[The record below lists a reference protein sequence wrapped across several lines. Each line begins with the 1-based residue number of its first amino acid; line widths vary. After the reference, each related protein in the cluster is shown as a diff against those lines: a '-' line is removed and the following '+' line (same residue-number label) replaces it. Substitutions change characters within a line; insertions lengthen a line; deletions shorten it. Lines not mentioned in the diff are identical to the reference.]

1 MPSKIDMAA
10 TTKKPLTPPIR
21 TTRTAQRSVLQLL
34 KTPGY
39 ARAQFIRRL
48 ISAVLICAAV
58 AVAIGGLRDN
68 PEVAVFSRDIDAGQV
83 LTAEDVHTIRVPQE
97 VIPAAEALRT
107 PDEAIGRVVAAPA
120 TSGEII
126 THVRLIGEE
135 LTSFL
140 VPNGHM
146 VPLKLAEPDVVSL
159 LHHGDT
165 VNVVTSQELPG
176 QPDLIQPLV
185 IAEGARVIATS
196 ADISAGGNASS
207 ATGARA
213 PATVLIALPAEQ
225 AQRVASASISQALTV
240 VITGDRAHLR

>member
-1 MPSKIDMAA
+1 MAA
-10 TTKKPLTPPIR
+10 TTKKLLTPPVR

-83 LTAEDVHTIRVPQE
+83 LTAEDVRTIRVPQE
-97 VIPAAEALRT
+97 IIPAAEALRT
-107 PDEAIGRVVAAPA
+107 PEEAIGRVVAAPA

-165 VNVVTSQELPG
+165 VNVVTSQELPDE
-176 QPDLIQPLV
+176 PDSIQPLYP
-185 IAEGARVIATS
+185 IFS
-196 ADISAGGNASS
+196 
-207 ATGARA
+207 
-213 PATVLIALPAEQ
+213 
-225 AQRVASASISQALTV
+225 
-240 VITGDRAHLR
+240 